1 MCDRVCANCV
11 YAVRAVGR
19 WHRVMQSRWPGLR
32 TCINHPEA
40 PGELHET
47 VATGTCRNFRARPK
61 PVVRGEPPEPPDD
74 SIRYIPLTRGKFAI
88 VDAADYEWLSKY
100 KWLATG
106 NEKRGFYAGRRV
118 GQGMLLMH
126 RAIMQPPP
134 GMVVDHISGNGLDQR
149 RANLRVCSQRHNSH
163 NRRPS
168 RWTSSRFKGVYFC
181 RATGKWVATIGFEGR
196 SIHLGSFDDEV
207 EAARVYDRKA
217 RELFGEYAYLNF
229 PADAE
234 TMQERGSDVA
244 VRSDGRAGENAGPA

>member
-1 MCDRVCANCV
+1 MCERVCANCV

-19 WHRVMQSRWPGLR
+19 WHRVMLSRWP
-32 TCINHPEA
+32 
-40 PGELHET
+40 
-47 VATGTCRNFRARPK
+47 
-61 PVVRGEPPEPPDD
+61 VVRADPPEPPDD

-134 GMVVDHISGNGLDQR
+134 GMVVDHIGGNGLDQR
-149 RANLRVCSQRHNSH
+149 RANLRVCSQRHNSR

-207 EAARVYDRKA
+207 AAARAYDRKA

-229 PADAE
+229 PDDAE
-234 TMQERGSDVA
+234 TMQERGSDAA